1 MGESVHRL
9 LDHVWELCLLNDC
22 HGLARFSE
30 SSFESVHK
38 VEMYDRE
45 HQARKTSLV
54 DNLRDIFI
62 HQTASSDPVTRSF
75 DKKPKCTHCSSVE
88 HYTVSCPTK
97 EGIAVNS
104 SHSDIF
110 NSLVVMNGEDE
121 PDDQK
126 QYLRRL
132 KASWKA

>member
-1 MGESVHRL
+1 
-9 LDHVWELCLLNDC
+9 
-22 HGLARFSE
+22 
-30 SSFESVHK
+30 
-38 VEMYDRE
+38 MYDRE

-54 DNLRDIFI
+54 DNLTDIFI
-62 HQTASSDPVTRSF
+62 HQTANSDPVIRLF
-75 DKKPKCTHCSSVE
+75 YKKPKCAHCSSIE
-88 HYTVSCPTK
+88 HYTVPCPTK
-97 EGIAVNS
+97 GEVPVNS

-110 NSLVVMNGEDE
+110 NYLVVMDDEEE